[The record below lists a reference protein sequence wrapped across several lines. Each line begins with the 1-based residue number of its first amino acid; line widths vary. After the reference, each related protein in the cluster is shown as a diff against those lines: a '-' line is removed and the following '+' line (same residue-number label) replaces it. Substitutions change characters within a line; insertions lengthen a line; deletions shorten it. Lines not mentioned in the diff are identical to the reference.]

1 MVLAPDRTEDALG
14 ASLDA
19 AHAASEAAPT
29 PRVTDPLQRLR
40 NDDGSDRADKAK
52 KGKRQRLRRRV
63 LAEPESVESY
73 LRGNSP
79 PRYMQRLRQIETEFG
94 TQCRR
99 LLAAYEALLEALDDD
114 AETFARRWQSRAR
127 SWRFDRLND
136 LVREHNAWYPIEA
149 NLPMDPRTR
158 NFIPVRGGSYRRVEL
173 GAEWCSSTS
182 RPGRR
187 QRTSDP
193 SSRAGPRASRSRP
206 APLGLAKRRG
216 RAPCPRRRGRGRSSG
231 ESDSGSARLGPGT
244 CFPSSPSRRDARR
257 GRPCA

>member
-1 MVLAPDRTEDALG
+1 MRLRVAPADGTRPERTENALG

-99 LLAAYEALLEALDDD
+99 LLAAYEALLEAHGGD

-173 GAEWCSSTS
+173 GAEWVLEHLPP
-182 RPGRR
+182 RPTAAHERPELPRR
-187 QRTSDP
+187 
-193 SSRAGPRASRSRP
+193 APREPLPPRPTRSR
-206 APLGLAKRRG
+206 
-216 RAPCPRRRGRGRSSG
+216 
-231 ESDSGSARLGPGT
+231 
-244 CFPSSPSRRDARR
+244 
-257 GRPCA
+257 